1 MVEAPRPHSPSRQR
15 WLVDARGRSR
25 AAGRVALT
33 AGLVLATAGL
43 GGCVTPRVRQQPSQA
58 ILDARAHR
66 DVVPTTA
73 CAAQPLSAVSP
84 AEVNFGFAETSLPG
98 NAAAAL
104 APPIAW
110 LACHPGVAIVIQ
122 PDADNHGAPEAQ
134 AVLAKSRAETVRQYL
149 MTQGVAAAQMQIL
162 ALRGA
167 EPAGDHVLIRAIGRR
182 W

>member
-1 MVEAPRPHSPSRQR
+1 M
-15 WLVDARGRSR
+15 DARGRSR
-25 AAGRVALT
+25 AAGRIALT

-43 GGCVTPRVRQQPSQA
+43 GGCLTPRARPQPSQA

-66 DVVPTTA
+66 DVPPATA
-73 CAAQPLSAVSP
+73 CAAQPLASVSP

-98 NAAAAL
+98 AAPAAL
-104 APPIAW
+104 APAIAW
-110 LACHPGVAIVIQ
+110 LVCHPGVPIVIL

-134 AVLAKSRAETVRQYL
+134 AALAKSRAETVRQYL
-149 MTQGVAAAQMQIL
+149 LTQGVAPAQLQIL
-162 ALRGA
+162 PLAAA